1 MWKLTITQKI
11 KSTVTDMMLDNN
23 VEFVGNDIGELT
35 VIIDRLSKHTGAIET
50 SYKLEKVG
58 AKNE

>member
-23 VEFVGNDIGELT
+23 VEFVGKDIGELT
-35 VIIDRLSKHTGAIET
+35 VIVDRLSKHTGAIET
-50 SYKLEKVG
+50 SYKIEKVG
-58 AKNE
+58 GKNE

>member
-23 VEFVGNDIGELT
+23 VEFVGKDISELT
-35 VIIDRLSKHTGAIET
+35 MIIDRLSKHTGAIET
-50 SYKLEKVG
+50 NYKIEKVG
-58 AKNE
+58 GKNE

>member
-23 VEFVGNDIGELT
+23 VEFVGKDISELT
-35 VIIDRLSKHTGAIET
+35 VIIDKLSKHTGAIET
-50 SYKLEKVG
+50 NYKLEKVG
-58 AKNE
+58 KEG

>member
-50 SYKLEKVG
+50 SYKLEKAG
-58 AKNE
+58 GKNE

>member
-23 VEFVGNDIGELT
+23 VEFVGKDIGELT
-35 VIIDRLSKHTGAIET
+35 VIVDRLSKHTGAIET
-50 SYKLEKVG
+50 SYKIEKVG
-58 AKNE
+58 A

>member
-11 KSTVTDMMLDNN
+11 KASFSDDMIPNN

-50 SYKLEKVG
+50 NYKIEKVG
-58 AKNE
+58 A